1 MIGTDVDDDDD
12 DQERLRY
19 LLKISAK
26 PGAVAVTANSRLIVG
41 STRGILVMFNLN
53 LLAPSQGNETSTG
66 SPASKRYNYHNQVAF
81 SRTQRQE
88 LQQLLG

>member
-1 MIGTDVDDDDD
+1 MIGTDVDDDD

-41 STRGILVMFNLN
+41 STAGILVMFNLN
-53 LLAPSQGNETSTG
+53 LLTPSQGNETSTG
-66 SPASKRYNYHNQVAF
+66 IEALHNCHNQVAF